1 MIVAYEPFSTVD
13 YPGHIV
19 ATVFFGG
26 CNFRCGFCHNPALV
40 NIEEKSETSPSNIQ
54 GIVDFLQSRKGLL
67 DGVCLTGGE
76 PLLSPE
82 LLSLVKKIKELGTEE
97 GNKANKGQ
105 FKIKLD
111 TNGSNLVRLQQTAP
125 YLDYIAM
132 DIKAT
137 PEKYD
142 ALTGLK
148 NSWEKVALTIEWIK
162 ESGIPYE
169 FRTTVLPVW
178 HTFEDLKSI
187 RRYLGPDT
195 NWVLQQFREPPGG
208 VLAQIKYEAYPDAWL
223 KEIGQKLN
231 CKVRGTR

>member
-1 MIVAYEPFSTVD
+1 MVD

-26 CNFRCGFCHNPALV
+26 CNFRCGYCHNPALV
-40 NIEEKSETSPSNIQ
+40 EIKEKSLTSPSNIQ
-54 GIVDFLQSRKGLL
+54 GLVEFLQTRQGLL

-76 PLLSPE
+76 PLLSSE
-82 LLSLVKKIKELGTEE
+82 LLPLVRKIKELRRET
-97 GNKANKGQ
+97 GNKAE

-111 TNGSNLVRLQQTAP
+111 TNGSNPVKLQEIAP

-142 ALTGLK
+142 ELTGNK
-148 NSWEKVALTIEWIK
+148 NSWDKVAQTIEWIK
-162 ESGIPYE
+162 KSGIPYE

-178 HTFEDLKSI
+178 HTFEDLTSI
-187 RRYLGPDT
+187 RQYLGYDA
-195 NWVLQQFREPPGG
+195 NWILQQFRQPPDG
-208 VLAQIKYEAYPDAWL
+208 VLDRKKYEAYPNAWL
-223 KEIGQKLN
+223 KEIGKKLN
-231 CKVRGTR
+231 CKVRGLH